1 MILRTQGG
9 MLAAAAVLTSTGGPA
24 LTACAPVVVASG
36 VGAGVMVATDRRTT
50 GAQVDASTS
59 GVTRVVKVF
68 EYTN

>member
-9 MLAAAAVLTSTGGPA
+9 MLAAAAVLTSTGRPA
-24 LTACAPVVVASG
+24 LTAC
-36 VGAGVMVATDRRTT
+36 
-50 GAQVDASTS
+50 AQVDASTS